1 MATDLIILANL
12 REAHSCALQV
22 GHSGTLD
29 PMATGLLIIC
39 TGSGTKSADTFQ
51 AMHKEYTGV
60 RAPILFG
67 VKPCFL
73 NDKFMRHTLRVM
85 HRLHIHRWLHD

>member
-1 MATDLIILANL
+1 MTTNL
-12 REAHSCALQV
+12 LGVAKLPEAHSCALQV

-51 AMHKEYTGV
+51 AMHKEYTGG
-60 RAPILFG
+60 RASAPLWLASQRWSCIQ
-67 VKPCFL
+67 PCSL
-73 NDKFMRHTLRVM
+73 TARP
-85 HRLHIHRWLHD
+85 